1 MIGIDLGL
9 GGGFAP
15 SPYAIGGKAAQ
26 FVYDPVRSRF
36 RVDGRAATAAA
47 AITPSDGTDLAAAT
61 RAINVSDPGYVK
73 VTTVGGDTVTLYVAG
88 GVTFPLRAARI
99 WATGTTAT
107 EIVGLW

>member
-1 MIGIDLGL
+1 MSNDQFQYYGKGL
-9 GGGFAP
+9 Q
-15 SPYAIGGKAAQ
+15 SPP
-26 FVYDPVRSRF
+26 DR
-36 RVDGRAATAAA
+36 AA
-47 AITPSDGTDLAAAT
+47 AITPSDSTDLAAAT

-88 GVTFPLRAARI
+88 GVTFPIRALRV

>member
-1 MIGIDLGL
+1 MSDT
-9 GGGFAP
+9 FQTYQP
-15 SPYAIGGKAAQ
+15 SLQSPP
-26 FVYDPVRSRF
+26 DR
-36 RVDGRAATAAA
+36 AA

-88 GVTFPLRAARI
+88 GVIFPIRALRV